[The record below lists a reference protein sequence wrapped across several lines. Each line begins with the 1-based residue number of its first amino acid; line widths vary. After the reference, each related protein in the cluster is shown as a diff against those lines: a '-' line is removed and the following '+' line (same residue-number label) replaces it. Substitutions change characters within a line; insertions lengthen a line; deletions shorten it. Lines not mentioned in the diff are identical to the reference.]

1 VQKTGISNTD
11 SAAPRILG
19 GMATKLSDLS
29 IDDLRALL
37 RANEASIG
45 PDSTSTR
52 IIRRELQQKLREEE
66 ARKQSSDSRKAGRAA
81 P

>member
-1 VQKTGISNTD
+1 
-11 SAAPRILG
+11 
-19 GMATKLSDLS
+19 MATKLSDLS

-37 RANEASIG
+37 RANEVSVG

-52 IIRRELQQKLREEE
+52 IIHRELQRKLQEEE
-66 ARKQSSDSRKAGRAA
+66 ARKQSSGSASTGRTG